1 MNDAL
6 KKAQTFVD
14 AVRRTGIAVSK
25 ASVFGSYARGTATVD
40 SDIDVCIVSSQ
51 FGNDY
56 IEEMVRLRKIALTI
70 DSRIEP
76 VPLTPDDAND
86 RLGTLASEIRKY
98 GLTLH

>member
-1 MNDAL
+1 MSDVL

-14 AVRRTGIAVSK
+14 AVRRSGIKISN
-25 ASVFGSYARGTATVD
+25 ASVFGSYARGTATAD

-56 IEEMVRLRKIALTI
+56 FEEMVQLRKIALTI

-76 VPLTPDDAND
+76 VPLTPEDADD
-86 RLGTLASEIRKY
+86 RLWTLASEIRMY
-98 GLTLH
+98 GLPLR